1 MTKGNGNI
9 GSITT
14 MGNLPL
20 YGCVNP
26 CRKINTTYKSRINWK
41 MEIRTLMRDFSFPKD
56 IIESVIRTT
65 EIECP
70 HENADMKYNH
80 AWRKFWT
87 LIG

>member
-1 MTKGNGNI
+1 MTKGNGSI
-9 GSITT
+9 GSIT
-14 MGNLPL
+14 
-20 YGCVNP
+20 
-26 CRKINTTYKSRINWK
+26 
-41 MEIRTLMRDFSFPKD
+41 TLMRDFSFTKD

-70 HENADMKYNH
+70 HENADMKYDH

>member
-1 MTKGNGNI
+1 MTKGNGSI

-26 CRKINTTYKSRINWK
+26 CRKNNTTYKSRINWK

-70 HENADMKYNH
+70 HENADMKYDH